1 MGVRTAGPARAG
13 EGPAHGSHPFP
24 PAAEGPVG
32 RPVDRGRAAP
42 RRDVPI
48 LLAGGLRADGPRPAR
63 TPPAPT
69 DPARTS
75 LDVMP

>member
-1 MGVRTAGPARAG
+1 MGVRTAGPARA
-13 EGPAHGSHPFP
+13 EDGPVHGGAPFP
-24 PAAEGPVG
+24 PAVEAPVG
-32 RPVDRGRAAP
+32 RPADRGRAAP
-42 RRDVPI
+42 RHDVPI

-63 TPPAPT
+63 TPP